1 MREAKE
7 GERFRLPFSALLPVS
22 GREPSELQKSRFDL
36 LWAFA
41 LIIAGAA
48 ALVV

>member
-1 MREAKE
+1 MDVPR
-7 GERFRLPFSALLPVS
+7 RSFVQRPP
-22 GREPSELQKSRFDL
+22 KSVECCPDGIDFDL